1 MSNIEKP
8 LELSEFTVSDTVP
21 LLLLPL
27 DHYTKALEFN
37 LPKKRLSKNEDNSS
51 DSNGLWRS
59 WFSPSPTHCLKP
71 FSSLCTGY

>member
-27 DHYTKALEFN
+27 DKSPRIQFAKEKSV
-37 LPKKRLSKNEDNSS
+37 KK
-51 DSNGLWRS
+51 
-59 WFSPSPTHCLKP
+59 
-71 FSSLCTGY
+71 